1 MARPAPFRNL
11 ALLNGA
17 ATLIVAGRAKH
28 PKDGVTMATKSLDGG
43 AAAARPKHLIAV
55 SNN

>member
-1 MARPAPFRNL
+1 MVRQPFRDL

-28 PKDGVTMATKSLDGG
+28 PKDGETMATKSLDGG